1 MNSFSAY
8 LKINA
13 AILSCALA
21 LLFLCNL
28 IVDPEGRFDLV
39 TIPGVNQEKTEIME
53 AGGRTAKALALE
65 QGEYDAVILGSSRS
79 ENGLDPHYPAFGT
92 RRVYNAALQGS
103 NFYETYQVFTFA
115 KKTGHLKTVVLGL
128 DFLLFSDK
136 REVAGDFPDSPFAGT
151 NHWLSNLKYLVSPDT
166 FSSSLQTVQD
176 NRARRRSRYT
186 AQGMRGRP
194 PLADEGRV
202 NHRDLFIKI
211 LTRNFLV
218 SEETYG
224 AFSYGPDRVEM
235 FRSLVNQCRAEGIAL
250 SVFIPPGHA
259 RDLEALRVLGLYP
272 LFEQWKRDLV
282 SVLVADAARH
292 PDRKPFQ
299 LWDFAGYSTLTTED
313 VPLATEKGKP
323 MRWYWESSHFK
334 KELGDLVL
342 DRLFDYH
349 DPGHVVPRDFGV
361 ILTPENLEAHLAL
374 VRAQQKHYSETHPQ
388 EVAEVEY
395 LAKIT
400 ERFRAPRELS
410 AEAVSQRESVGQ
422 QNDSYEETTSQPT
435 ITSVHRQSEGK
446 KTAATDTQ

>member
-1 MNSFSAY
+1 MRSFPTY
-8 LKINA
+8 LKITV
-13 AILSCALA
+13 AIPLCGLA

-28 IVDPEGRFDLV
+28 IIDPEDRFHLV
-39 TIPGVNQEKTEIME
+39 SIPGFNQEKTAIME
-53 AGGRTAKALALE
+53 GGGRVVKAVALE
-65 QGEYDAVILGSSRS
+65 QGEYDTVILGSSRS

-103 NFYETYQVFTFA
+103 NFYETSQVFTFA
-115 KKTGHLKTVVLGL
+115 KNTGHLKTVILGL

-136 REVAGDFPDSPFAGT
+136 RKVAGDFLDSRFAGA
-151 NHWLSNLKYLVSPDT
+151 NRWLSDLKYLASPDT
-166 FSSSLQTVQD
+166 LSSSIQTVQD
-176 NRARRRSRYT
+176 NRAGRKSRYT

-194 PLADEGRV
+194 PLADEGRI

-224 AFSYGPDRVEM
+224 AFSYGPDRLEM
-235 FRSLVNQCRAEGIAL
+235 FRSVVARCRTEGIEL
-250 SVFIPPGHA
+250 HVFIPPGHA

-282 SVLVADAARH
+282 SVLAADAAQH
-292 PDRKPFQ
+292 PDTKPLQ
-299 LWDFAGYSTLTTED
+299 LWDFTGYSTLTTED

-323 MRWYWESSHFK
+323 MQWYWESSHFK
-334 KELGDLVL
+334 KETGDLVL

-349 DPGHVVPRDFGV
+349 EPGHAVPGDFGV
-361 ILTPENLEAHLAL
+361 LITPENLEAHLAL
-374 VRAQQKHYSETHPQ
+374 IRAQQKRYFETYPR

-400 ERFRAPRELS
+400 ERFRAPREMP
-410 AEAVSQRESVGQ
+410 AEAISQRESAGHL
-422 QNDSYEETTSQPT
+422 NGSHEEATPQPA
-435 ITSVHRQSEGK
+435 IDAGLIRQSPR
-446 KTAATDTQ
+446 